1 VMFERKVKPPEGPS
15 LFDRIAKSA
24 CKRVAVLGLH
34 ASAGT
39 RTVVASLVRE
49 MHRRGAPF
57 ALSSAPRL
65 QLELEEDL
73 ATKPVT
79 RMAVPEGAWIATADG
94 TVEAGDLDVEHRES
108 TPWETPLGN
117 VSIFRVLRGGEI
129 DLHGP
134 GEAMAMQAVIERL
147 VSLSGGTVV
156 VDGGWERRAFAAPGV
171 SDGIV
176 LVLGAGYS
184 PSPDRSAAAARY
196 VVETLSVGPCD
207 ESARGAWE
215 EIAKQGAAALLDT
228 RGRPAGVLPPGLE
241 DPVLALDPQGSQP
254 IGTVVL
260 PHGLNDEFMIPLVRS
275 HFRCTLV
282 VRDSTRI
289 NVAPVYFKAWLKG
302 KGRIQVVRPTR
313 ILGVATNPVNAS
325 GPDAEPAEFRKMV
338 AQALPDLPVHDV
350 VLESGEETRKPA
362 WRFWE

>member
-1 VMFERKVKPPEGPS
+1 MFERKVKPPEGPI
-15 LFDRIAKSA
+15 LFDRISKSG

-34 ASAGT
+34 PGAGT

-49 MHRRGAPF
+49 MHRRGVPF

-65 QLELEEDL
+65 PFEMEDDL
-73 ATKPVT
+73 SSKPVT
-79 RMAVPEGAWIATADG
+79 RMAVPEGAWIATAEG
-94 TVEAGDLDVEHRES
+94 TVEGGDLDVEHRES
-108 TPWETPLGN
+108 TSWETPLGN
-117 VSIFRVLRGGEI
+117 VAIFRVLRGGEI

-134 GEAMAMQAVIERL
+134 GEAMAMQAIIDRL
-147 VSLSGGTVV
+147 VALSGGTVV

-196 VVETLSVGPCD
+196 IVETLSVTPCD
-207 ESARGAWE
+207 ESARSAWE
-215 EIAKQGAAALLDT
+215 ATGKQGAAALLDA
-228 RGRPAGVLPPGLE
+228 RGRSVGVLPPGLD
-241 DPVLALDPQGSQP
+241 DPVLALDTPGSVP
-254 IGTVVL
+254 VATVVL

-275 HFRCTLV
+275 QFRCTLV

-302 KGRIQVVRPTR
+302 KGRIQVVRPAR
-313 ILGVATNPVNAS
+313 ILAVATNPRNAA
-325 GPDAEPAEFRKMV
+325 GPDADPTEFRQTV
-338 AQALPDLPVHDV
+338 ARTLPDLPVHDV
-350 VLESGEETRKPA
+350 VLESGEETRKPV